1 FLYKGFS
8 KGDISPFVVEG
19 EHVGLI
25 KSDVLKQLVKYP
37 EVFCIRD
44 CEQTKQGLV
53 ELNPAFRD
61 YNERTE
67 QMEKVLRML
76 RSEGLFPALH
86 GWRDEN
92 FEVKSEHK
100 ALLKMERAATP
111 LFGVRKYGVDING
124 YVRHPTQ
131 GLCIWLQQR
140 SNTKETWPG
149 KWDNMVGGGL
159 SVGYGIKETA
169 IKEAA
174 EEASIPS
181 NLVKNLVSAGCVSFY
196 FESQQGL
203 FPNTEYVFDL
213 ELPLDFVPHNADGE
227 VQAFELLPAKE
238 CIERLFTTDF
248 KTTSAPV
255 VIDFLIRHG
264 HITADDEINFT
275 QIVELLHVP
284 LQSLYTYKARL
295 EKSQKQEQLT
305 FQSEDRNCNCNCSK
319 LVENG
324 HNKSA

>member
-1 FLYKGFS
+1 M
-8 KGDISPFVVEG
+8 
-19 EHVGLI
+19 
-25 KSDVLKQLVKYP
+25 
-37 EVFCIRD
+37 
-44 CEQTKQGLV
+44 

-61 YNERTE
+61 YNERTAHL
-67 QMEKVLRML
+67 EKVLRDL
-76 RSEGLFPALH
+76 RSDGLFSALQ
-86 GWRDEN
+86 GWRDEC
-92 FEVKSEHK
+92 FEVKFEHK

-124 YVRHPTQ
+124 YVRHPEH

-159 SVGYGIKETA
+159 SVGYGIMETA

-181 NLVKNLVSAGCVSFY
+181 NLVKDLVSAGCVSFF
-196 FESQQGL
+196 FESDQGL

-213 ELPLDFVPHNADGE
+213 ELPVGFVPQNADGE
-227 VQAFELLPAKE
+227 VQAFELLPANE
-238 CIERLFTTDF
+238 CVERVFTPDF

-264 HITADDEINFT
+264 YITA
-275 QIVELLHVP
+275 
-284 LQSLYTYKARL
+284 
-295 EKSQKQEQLT
+295 
-305 FQSEDRNCNCNCSK
+305 
-319 LVENG
+319 ENG
-324 HNKSA
+324 MNLFSYSRTCIF